1 MSYARKRTWFESRG
15 DTGYSFDHD
24 PPVAQSVEREAYTF
38 VVLGSSPSRRTKSS
52 FPYSLWL
59 KSSSPNYPTY
69 LHNINVWYFL
79 LRYKL
84 LQSFL

>member
-1 MSYARKRTWFESRG
+1 
-15 DTGYSFDHD
+15 
-24 PPVAQSVEREAYTF
+24 
-38 VVLGSSPSRRTKSS
+38 
-52 FPYSLWL
+52 LWL